1 MNITDDFIGV
11 FPDAVSPDVCANII
25 ERFDKADEL
34 GFTLLRSAP
43 RSEQD
48 DSQLFIQEIP
58 LHSAVDSKSV
68 IPALQALQACYLE
81 YANKYSVALTDAS
94 DKHASYQF
102 KVQKTNPSQGY
113 HVWHYEQSQREMGSR
128 ILAWTMYLNTIEEG
142 GETEFLYQKRRV
154 KPEQGTICIF
164 PAGFTHVH
172 RGNPPLSG
180 SKYIA
185 TGWYEF

>member
-1 MNITDDFIGV
+1 MDISDDFIGV
-11 FPDAVSPDVCANII
+11 FPNAVSPEICKRMIDRFEAAN
-25 ERFDKADEL
+25 EM
-34 GFTLLRSAP
+34 GFTMLRNAP
-43 RSEQD
+43 KSEKD
-48 DSQLFIQEIP
+48 DLQLFLQEIP
-58 LHSAVDSKSV
+58 INQAVDSETHLS
-68 IPALQALQACYLE
+68 AMNNLQECYVE
-81 YANKYSVALTDAS
+81 YAKKYSVALTDAS
-94 DKHASYQF
+94 APHHPYQM
-102 KVQKTNPSQGY
+102 KLQKTEPSQGY
-113 HVWHYEQSQREMGSR
+113 HVWHYEQSNRQMGSR
-128 ILAWTMYLNTIEEG
+128 LAVWTMYLNTIEEG